1 MTTSNASINASSQYR
16 TEENRIKDRFSN
28 SIRNRILNHNKNRFI
43 SNPIRIFN
51 NKSTLQIKPKNEMG
65 CYKFNNKIQRF
76 FGDKTN
82 KNISYNLRRR
92 NKNIMDENAE
102 MKDDLIIKLNYTVKD
117 LNKINKEIKDLQN
130 LFSQE
135 QKENLTHKY
144 IINQILQENQKIKVI
159 QDYNSPNSPI
169 DTKNSKSFEE
179 ENNLDISNSK
189 SNALKVNS
197 VKKVSFS
204 KSFGISYKYS
214 TIPNSI
220 KRTRTRNIN
229 KSKINTLKK
238 ELNFYQRMIESRE
251 EKLKNFKKKEGS
263 LFYNVIHKMIHNN
276 NKKNADLSKIG
287 GEMRDKLINSDG
299 KIFELSQKLYKLK
312 EKNGK
317 CLIRIESYKSK
328 ISEMEFE
335 MNYLKNEREKKQKE
349 EIDQENQKSKEEEEI
364 NSLISKKKELE
375 EKYANKLEL
384 KLEEYGNKLEKDNLF
399 REEKKYKLKNEVYES
414 KLEHCKKKNEEL
426 NNKIEEYEKER
437 DDLLE
442 KSKIPKKNKIRI
454 EELEDEIKKLIEEIE
469 GYEKKLN
476 EINKNKIKEEKKKE

>member
-1 MTTSNASINASSQYR
+1 MTTSNATINASSQYR
-16 TEENRIKDRFSN
+16 TEENKIKERFSN
-28 SIRNRILNHNKNRFI
+28 SLRNRILFHNKNRFI
-43 SNPIRIFN
+43 SKPIRVFN

-65 CYKFNNKIQRF
+65 YYKFNHKIQRL

-82 KNISYNLRRR
+82 KNISYNLKIS
-92 NKNIMDENAE
+92 NKNIMNEDTE
-102 MKDDLIIKLNYTVKD
+102 MKDDLIIKLNHTVMD

-130 LFSQE
+130 LFAQE

-144 IINQILQENQKIKVI
+144 IINQILQENQNIKVI

-169 DTKNSKSFEE
+169 NIKDNKSFEE

-229 KSKINTLKK
+229 NSKIDTLKK
-238 ELNFYQRMIESRE
+238 DIKFYQRMIESRE
-251 EKLKNFKKKEGS
+251 EKLKNIKKKEGS

-335 MNYLKNEREKKQKE
+335 INYLKNEREKKQKE

-399 REEKKYKLKNEVYES
+399 REEKKYKLKNEVNS
-414 KLEHCKKKNEEL
+414 LKLNHYQKKNDEL
-426 NNKIEEYEKER
+426 NQKKEEYEKER
-437 DDLLE
+437 NNLLE
-442 KSKIPKKNKIRI
+442 KSKIPKKNKTKI
-454 EELEDEIKKLIEEIE
+454 EEMEKEMEKLIEEIE
-469 GYEKKLN
+469 IYDKK
-476 EINKNKIKEEKKKE
+476 INDINLKIDKNSK

>member
-1 MTTSNASINASSQYR
+1 MTTSNATINASSQYR
-16 TEENRIKDRFSN
+16 TEENKIKERFSN
-28 SIRNRILNHNKNRFI
+28 SLRNRILFHNKNRFI
-43 SNPIRIFN
+43 SKPIRVFN
-51 NKSTLQIKPKNEMG
+51 NKSTLQIKPKNEIG
-65 CYKFNNKIQRF
+65 YYKFNNKIQRL

-82 KNISYNLRRR
+82 KNISYNLKIS
-92 NKNIMDENAE
+92 NKNIMNEDTE
-102 MKDDLIIKLNYTVKD
+102 MKDDLIIKLNHTVMD

-130 LFSQE
+130 LFAQE

-144 IINQILQENQKIKVI
+144 IINQILQENQNIKVI
-159 QDYNSPNSPI
+159 QDYNSSNSPI
-169 DTKNSKSFEE
+169 NIKDNKSFEE
-179 ENNLDISNSK
+179 ENNLDMSNSK
-189 SNALKVNS
+189 LNALKVNS

-229 KSKINTLKK
+229 NSKIDTLKK
-238 ELNFYQRMIESRE
+238 DIKFYQRMIESRE

-287 GEMRDKLINSDG
+287 GEMRDKLICSDE
-299 KIFELSQKLYKLK
+299 KIYELSQKLYKLK

-317 CLIRIESYKSK
+317 SLIRIESYKSK

-335 MNYLKNEREKKQKE
+335 ISYLKNEREKKQKE
-349 EIDQENQKSKEEEEI
+349 ELNLENQKIKEESEI
-364 NSLISKKKELE
+364 NSLLSKKKELE
-375 EKYANKLEL
+375 ETYNNKLEL
-384 KLEEYGNKLEKDNLF
+384 KLEEYGNKLERDNLF
-399 REEKKYKLKNEVYES
+399 REEKKYKLKNEVYLS

-426 NNKIEEYEKER
+426 NKKIEEYEKER

-442 KSKIPKKNKIRI
+442 KSKIPKKNKARI

-469 GYEKKLN
+469 GYEKKWN
-476 EINKNKIKEEKKKE
+476 ELNKNKIKEEKKKK

>member
-1 MTTSNASINASSQYR
+1 MTTSNATINASSQYR
-16 TEENRIKDRFSN
+16 TEENKIKERFSN
-28 SIRNRILNHNKNRFI
+28 SLRNRILFHNKNRFI
-43 SNPIRIFN
+43 SKPIRVFN

-65 CYKFNNKIQRF
+65 YYKFNNKIQRL

-82 KNISYNLRRR
+82 KNISYNLKIS
-92 NKNIMDENAE
+92 NKNIMNEDTE
-102 MKDDLIIKLNYTVKD
+102 MKDDLIIKLNHTVMD

-130 LFSQE
+130 LFAQE

-144 IINQILQENQKIKVI
+144 IINQILQENQNIKVI

-169 DTKNSKSFEE
+169 NT
-179 ENNLDISNSK
+179 
-189 SNALKVNS
+189 
-197 VKKVSFS
+197 FS

-229 KSKINTLKK
+229 NSKIDTLKK
-238 ELNFYQRMIESRE
+238 DIKFYQRMIESRE
-251 EKLKNFKKKEGS
+251 EKLKNIKKKEGS

-287 GEMRDKLINSDG
+287 GEMRDKLICSDE
-299 KIFELSQKLYKLK
+299 KIYELSQKLYKLK

-317 CLIRIESYKSK
+317 SLIRIESYKSK

-335 MNYLKNEREKKQKE
+335 ISYLKNEREKKQKE
-349 EIDQENQKSKEEEEI
+349 ELDQENQKSKEESEI
-364 NSLISKKKELE
+364 NSLLSKKKELE
-375 EKYANKLEL
+375 ETYNNKLEL
-384 KLEEYGNKLEKDNLF
+384 KLEEYGNKLERDNLF
-399 REEKKYKLKNEVYES
+399 REEKKYKLKNEVYLS

-426 NNKIEEYEKER
+426 NKKIEEYEKER

-442 KSKIPKKNKIRI
+442 KSKIPKKNKARI

-469 GYEKKLN
+469 GYEKKWN
-476 EINKNKIKEEKKKE
+476 ELNKNKIKEEKKKK

>member
-1 MTTSNASINASSQYR
+1 MTTSNVTLNASSQYR
-16 TEENRIKDRFSN
+16 TEENKIKVRFSN
-28 SIRNRILNHNKNRFI
+28 SIRNRILLHNKNRF
-43 SNPIRIFN
+43 SNNPIRIFN

-65 CYKFNNKIQRF
+65 SYKFNNKIQRF
-76 FGDKTN
+76 YGDKTN
-82 KNISYNLRRR
+82 KNISYNFKM
-92 NKNIMDENAE
+92 NSKNIMDENME
-102 MKDDLIIKLNYTVKD
+102 MKDDLIIKLKYTVMD

-130 LFSQE
+130 LFAQE

-144 IINQILQENQKIKVI
+144 IINQILQENQNIKVI

-169 DTKNSKSFEE
+169 NTKNSKSFEE

-189 SNALKVNS
+189 SNALKVSS
-197 VKKVSFS
+197 VKKTSFS
-204 KSFGISYKYS
+204 KSFGLSYKYS

-229 KSKINTLKK
+229 KSKIDTLKK

-251 EKLKNFKKKEGS
+251 EKLKKFKKKEGS
-263 LFYNVIHKMIHNN
+263 LFYNVIHKMIHYN

-287 GEMRDKLINSDG
+287 GEMRDKLINSDEM
-299 KIFELSQKLYKLK
+299 IFELSQKLYKLK

-335 MNYLKNEREKKQKE
+335 ISYLKNEREKKQKE
-349 EIDQENQKSKEEEEI
+349 ELDQENQKSKEESEI
-364 NSLISKKKELE
+364 NSLMSKKKELE

-384 KLEEYGNKLEKDNLF
+384 KLEEYGNKLERDNLF

-426 NNKIEEYEKER
+426 NKKIEEYEKER

-442 KSKIPKKNKIRI
+442 KSKIPKKNKMRI

-469 GYEKKLN
+469 GYEKKWN
-476 EINKNKIKEEKKKE
+476 EINKNKIKEDKTKK

>member
-1 MTTSNASINASSQYR
+1 MTTSNATINASSQYR
-16 TEENRIKDRFSN
+16 TEENKIKDRFSN
-28 SIRNRILNHNKNRFI
+28 SIRNRILFHNKSRFI

-65 CYKFNNKIQRF
+65 YYKFNHKIQRL

-82 KNISYNLRRR
+82 KNISYNLKV
-92 NKNIMDENAE
+92 NIKNIMNDNIE
-102 MKDDLIIKLNYTVKD
+102 MKDDLIIKLNHTVMD

-130 LFSQE
+130 LFAQE

-144 IINQILQENQKIKVI
+144 IINQILQENQNIKVL
-159 QDYNSPNSPI
+159 QDFNSPNN
-169 DTKNSKSFEE
+169 TKINKSFEE
-179 ENNLDISNSK
+179 ENNLENSNIK
-189 SNALKVNS
+189 SNELKVNS

-204 KSFGISYKYS
+204 KSFGISSKYS
-214 TIPNSI
+214 TIPDSI
-220 KRTRTRNIN
+220 KGTRTRNIN
-229 KSKINTLKK
+229 KSKIDTLKK

-251 EKLKNFKKKEGS
+251 EKLKKFKKKEGS
-263 LFYNVIHKMIHNN
+263 LFYSVIHKMIHN

-287 GEMRDKLINSDG
+287 GEMRDKLISSDE

-317 CLIRIESYKSK
+317 SLIRIESYKNK

-335 MNYLKNEREKKQKE
+335 INYLKNERENKQKE
-349 EIDQENQKSKEEEEI
+349 ELDQENQKSKEESEI
-364 NSLISKKKELE
+364 NSLISQKKELE

-384 KLEEYGNKLEKDNLF
+384 KLEEYENKLERDNLF

-426 NNKIEEYEKER
+426 NKKIEEYEKER
-437 DDLLE
+437 EDLLE
-442 KSKIPKKNKIRI
+442 KSKIPRKNKMRI
-454 EELEDEIKKLIEEIE
+454 EELEDEVKKLIEEIE
-469 GYEKKLN
+469 GYEKKFN
-476 EINKNKIKEEKKKE
+476 EINKNKNKEEKEKK

>member
-1 MTTSNASINASSQYR
+1 MTTSNATINASSQYR
-16 TEENRIKDRFSN
+16 TEENKIKERFSN
-28 SIRNRILNHNKNRFI
+28 SLRNRILFHNKNRFI
-43 SNPIRIFN
+43 SKPIRV
-51 NKSTLQIKPKNEMG
+51 
-65 CYKFNNKIQRF
+65 FNNKIQRL

-82 KNISYNLRRR
+82 KNISYNLKIS
-92 NKNIMDENAE
+92 NKNIMNEDTE
-102 MKDDLIIKLNYTVKD
+102 MKDDLIIKLNHTVMD

-130 LFSQE
+130 LFAQE

-144 IINQILQENQKIKVI
+144 IINQILQENQNIKVI

-169 DTKNSKSFEE
+169 NAKDNKSFEE

-229 KSKINTLKK
+229 NSKIDTLKK
-238 ELNFYQRMIESRE
+238 DIKFYQRMIESRE

-287 GEMRDKLINSDG
+287 GEMRDKLICSDE
-299 KIFELSQKLYKLK
+299 KIYELSQKLYKLK

-317 CLIRIESYKSK
+317 SLIRIESYKSK

-335 MNYLKNEREKKQKE
+335 ISYLKNEREKKQKE
-349 EIDQENQKSKEEEEI
+349 ELDQENQKSKEESEI
-364 NSLISKKKELE
+364 NSLLSKKKELE
-375 EKYANKLEL
+375 ETYNNKLEL
-384 KLEEYGNKLEKDNLF
+384 KLEEYGNKLERDNLF
-399 REEKKYKLKNEVYES
+399 REEKKYKLKNEVYLS

-426 NNKIEEYEKER
+426 NKKIEEYEKER
-437 DDLLE
+437 DDLIE
-442 KSKIPKKNKIRI
+442 KSKIPKKNKARI

-469 GYEKKLN
+469 GYEKKWN
-476 EINKNKIKEEKKKE
+476 ELNKNKIKEEKKKK

>member
-1 MTTSNASINASSQYR
+1 
-16 TEENRIKDRFSN
+16 
-28 SIRNRILNHNKNRFI
+28 
-43 SNPIRIFN
+43 
-51 NKSTLQIKPKNEMG
+51 MG
-65 CYKFNNKIQRF
+65 YYKFNHKIQRL

-82 KNISYNLRRR
+82 KNISYNLKIS
-92 NKNIMDENAE
+92 NKNIMNEDTE
-102 MKDDLIIKLNYTVKD
+102 MKDDLIIKLNHTVMD

-130 LFSQE
+130 LFAQE

-144 IINQILQENQKIKVI
+144 IINQILQENQNIKVI

-169 DTKNSKSFEE
+169 NTKDNKSFEE

-229 KSKINTLKK
+229 NSKIDTLKK
-238 ELNFYQRMIESRE
+238 DIKFYQRMIESRE

-287 GEMRDKLINSDG
+287 GEMRDKLICSDE
-299 KIFELSQKLYKLK
+299 KIYELSQKLYKLK

-317 CLIRIESYKSK
+317 SLIRIESYKSK

-335 MNYLKNEREKKQKE
+335 INYLKNEREKKQKE

-414 KLEHCKKKNEEL
+414 KLEYCKKKNEEL
-426 NNKIEEYEKER
+426 NQKIEEYEKER

-442 KSKIPKKNKIRI
+442 KSKIPKKNKMRI

-476 EINKNKIKEEKKKE
+476 VITKNKIKEEKKKE